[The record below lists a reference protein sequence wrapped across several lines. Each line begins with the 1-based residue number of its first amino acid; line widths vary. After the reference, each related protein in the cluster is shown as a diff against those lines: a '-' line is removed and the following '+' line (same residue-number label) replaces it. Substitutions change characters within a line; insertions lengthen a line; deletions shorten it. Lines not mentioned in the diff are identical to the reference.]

1 MNNEDIKII
10 EDSESNL
17 EHHILKLK
25 SELQILE
32 KKRKSKP
39 KYILCILSS
48 ILFGFLILWVV
59 YGFKKDYYDFDIE
72 KFLST
77 GIPLTV
83 FISILIGLII
93 CIMFYISYEM
103 TENSLQFK
111 IAMHDVKSIQKSL
124 DEDDVFE
131 NSLKLSYKYLDQY
144 YYQTREQAQKGF
156 VVTVCVAVF
165 GAILIFSGII
175 AMFIGKI
182 EPSYIT
188 CASGIITEFI
198 AAIFFYLYNKT
209 ISSMSKYHNKLVF
222 SQNISI
228 ALKVADSLP
237 EEEQSKTKNII
248 VSELLKD
255 INANIATDN
264 SDTK

>member
-1 MNNEDIKII
+1 MSNENINII

-17 EHHILKLK
+17 ECDILKFK

-32 KKRKSKP
+32 KKKKSKP
-39 KYILCILSS
+39 KYILFILAS

-59 YGFKKDYYDFDIE
+59 YGFKKDYYDFDIGR
-72 KFLST
+72 FLST

-83 FISILIGLII
+83 FISILVGLVI
-93 CIMFYISYEM
+93 CILFYITYEM

-111 IAMHDVKSIQKSL
+111 IAMHDVRSIQKSM

-156 VVTVCVAVF
+156 IVTVCVAVF
-165 GAILIFSGII
+165 GAVLIFSGII
-175 AMFIGKI
+175 AMFMGKI

-237 EEEQSKTKNII
+237 KEEQTKIKDII

-255 INANIATDN
+255 INSNIAADN
-264 SDTK
+264 SNIK

>member
-1 MNNEDIKII
+1 MDEKNIETNNETQLEYDIAR
-10 EDSESNL
+10 
-17 EHHILKLK
+17 LK
-25 SELQILE
+25 SKLQILQ

-39 KYILCILSS
+39 KYILCILIS
-48 ILFGFLILWVV
+48 ILFGFMVLWAV
-59 YGFKKDYYDFDIE
+59 YDNVNYKHDFNIKD
-72 KFLST
+72 FLST
-77 GIPLTV
+77 SIPITV
-83 FISILIGLII
+83 FIGIVVGFII
-93 CIMFYISYEM
+93 CIIIYMMYEM
-103 TENSLQFK
+103 IENSLQLE
-111 IAMHDVKSIQKSL
+111 IAMYDVKFVQKSI

-165 GAILIFSGII
+165 GALLIFSGII
-175 AMFIGKI
+175 AMFTGKV

-237 EEEQSKTKNII
+237 KEEQSKTKNII